1 MNSGKMTTVR
11 HIDTLAKG
19 WRQPCFTGE
28 DHEARFQQALSMIAQ
43 ISDWALHPARG
54 DDPPKFD

>member
-1 MNSGKMTTVR
+1 MTTVR

-54 DDPPKFD
+54 DEPPKFS